1 MADQTYPQSEKLS
14 VEGSN
19 WGTLNEFME
28 FLGSK
33 GIQLHVW
40 REDEYQE
47 LCTGSIMNDCDGG
60 KEVSFGRTTTH
71 DCTMCHGTGERTVHT
86 KGWVAP
92 STSQQ
97 NLIYEFLDVDPKALE
112 AERRDMLAS
121 L

>member
-40 REDEYQE
+40 AEHDYDEP
-47 LCTGSIMNDCDGG
+47 CTGSIMTDCDGG

-71 DCTMCHGTGERTVHT
+71 DCTVCHGTGRKNVHT
-86 KGWVAP
+86 QGWESP